1 MFRQPLKNQNPVAR
15 KDPGGTAGRQAL
27 GLPASFDG
35 PITFLSVQGKAGVPR
50 QGEPLINMHGA
61 AADTKGQVWGGHL
74 FRDENPPFPAMDGE
88 FSGKYAL

>member
-1 MFRQPLKNQNPVAR
+1 
-15 KDPGGTAGRQAL
+15 
-27 GLPASFDG
+27 
-35 PITFLSVQGKAGVPR
+35 
-50 QGEPLINMHGA
+50 LINMHGA